1 MKNKKLLV
9 LSLAALMTLSI
20 TTVSCGSKKNGSNSS
35 DSQIVET
42 ETDQEKVE
50 RVKGEIGP
58 SYQSL
63 ASGVKRDFD
72 LIKELDGVKLTYSF
86 STERVS
92 VSEDGTRAVVNSV
105 YYGDPIPN
113 GEGVVTDEWSESL
126 VMTVTLTCGE
136 ATDTKKFNVKIL
148 PCARVMNYADYM
160 KVANNGAACVQVIID
175 EIAYETK
182 YNYNIAWGHDKE
194 GNSYYFYNFDKKY
207 LTDTKIAVGNEVII
221 SGTKSIY
228 NGYHELIKFDAV
240 ELVEQ
245 NSSSTIA
252 LKDITEDVKNAPSIS
267 DKSLVKYTAAP
278 VKVTDL
284 VIKSITSIDEN
295 NYITASE
302 SVKHDY
308 LNKVYIKGTLGDKPL
323 TIEISRHMD
332 GAAGKAKL
340 ESLSVN
346 DKITVEGRGSWYNEF
361 QVTALDADKIIKTGV
376 NEVSDADKLLAAK
389 EEAEAKLPTTGVTE
403 DFVLPVTTT
412 AYNATIAWTVTGE
425 GATLESDGKTVK
437 VNRTSVDQEIT
448 LNGTVSIS
456 GISETATI
464 TKKVVIAKKTSSA
477 LLDVRAELQTATSGT
492 VTASEYTTY
501 GQVTAVDGN
510 TFYYDD
516 GFSSMMVYGGKNNY
530 KVAVGDNVKVVATF
544 TNYKGLIETKNVT
557 SVEKIEDVYTPRTA
571 TVIAEEADF
580 TKDKLLGEDNRL
592 VSFTPKL
599 KYKKVSQAYD
609 AAKNKDGRYVF
620 TLGSTDVTVSI
631 SRFNA
636 DVTNIVE
643 LITSLTAG
651 DEVTI
656 TNAIL
661 GWFNGPQ
668 VTLTSQG
675 QIVKSI

>member
-20 TTVSCGSKKNGSNSS
+20 TTVSCGNKKNGSNSNN
-35 DSQIVET
+35 SQIVET

-58 SYQSL
+58 NYQSL

-228 NGYHELIKFDAV
+228 SGYHELIKFDAV

-252 LKDITEDVKNAPSIS
+252 LKDITEDVKNASSLS
-267 DKSLVKYTAAP
+267 DESLVKYAAAP

-302 SVKHDY
+302 SVKHNY
-308 LNKVYIKGTLGDKPL
+308 LDKVYIKGTLGDKPL

-346 DKITVEGRGSWYNEF
+346 DKITVEGRGSWYNGF
-361 QVTALDADKIIKTGV
+361 QVTALDADKIVKTGV

-425 GATLESDGKTVK
+425 GATLDSDGKTVK

-456 GISETATI
+456 GVSETTTI

-477 LLDVRAELQTATSGT
+477 LLDIRAELQTASSGT

-544 TNYKGLIETKNVT
+544 TNYNGLIETKNVT

-580 TKDKLLGEDNRL
+580 TKDKLLGQDNRL

-599 KYKKVSQAYD
+599 KFKEEKQAYVSGS
-609 AAKNKDGRYVF
+609 KDGRYVF

-636 DVTNIVE
+636 DVTNIVD
-643 LITSLTAG
+643 LIKSLNAG

-661 GWFNGPQ
+661 GWFKGPQ

-675 QIVKSI
+675 QIAKSI